1 MSVYTFQICG
11 YTDGVGGSCR
21 ECVCMRVL
29 ADDDVLKWFTIE
41 QKSSE
46 WNCDLPQKG
55 VFRFLTHMAAVQ
67 FIVWAHINRYVNSL
81 RSINFVCESFSS
93 ALLGAWCLW
102 RKSLECIPQRL
113 LSHIHNF
120 CDMISSS
127 FFHFIL
133 LFSKTCAHIHNK
145 NNNNKTLKRQNT
157 ANENRKKKQLLLKN
171 IFWFYITNVIGAFED
186 SAFPFCFFFFGSHL
200 ARSRLMWL
208 FGLQMLFLWSNINMT
223 LWPWFSK
230 VLTEFQINYLHYD
243 YYCYYTVLLFSFPIF
258 WVFLFSRYKF
268 MTTYTLTQTH
278 VRIAWYSI

>member
-11 YTDGVGGSCR
+11 YNRRGVGGSCR
-21 ECVCMRVL
+21 ECVFVRAL

-157 ANENRKKKQLLLKN
+157 ANENRKKNFCLR
-171 IFWFYITNVIGAFED
+171 IFFGFISQMSLEHSKIQHFLSVFSFLVHIWRVQGWCGYSGCKC
-186 SAFPFCFFFFGSHL
+186 CFFEAISI
-200 ARSRLMWL
+200 WL
-208 FGLQMLFLWSNINMT
+208 YGHDSL
-223 LWPWFSK
+223 K
-230 VLTEFQINYLHYD
+230 
-243 YYCYYTVLLFSFPIF
+243 F
-258 WVFLFSRYKF
+258 WLNFK
-268 MTTYTLTQTH
+268 
-278 VRIAWYSI
+278 

>member
-11 YTDGVGGSCR
+11 YNRRGVGGSCR

-55 VFRFLTHMAAVQ
+55 VFRFRTHMAAVQ

-102 RKSLECIPQRL
+102 CKSLECIPQRS

-127 FFHFIL
+127 FFSH
-133 LFSKTCAHIHNK
+133 LFYSFRKLVLTSITRTIITKHSNA
-145 NNNNKTLKRQNT
+145 KTLQTRI
-157 ANENRKKKQLLLKN
+157 EKKKLLLKN

-186 SAFPFCFFFFGSHL
+186 SAFPFCFFFWFTFGAFRADVVIRVANVVSL
-200 ARSRLMWL
+200 K
-208 FGLQMLFLWSNINMT
+208 QY
-223 LWPWFSK
+223 
-230 VLTEFQINYLHYD
+230 QYD
-243 YYCYYTVLLFSFPIF
+243 
-258 WVFLFSRYKF
+258 F
-268 MTTYTLTQTH
+268 MAMIL
-278 VRIAWYSI
+278 

>member
-21 ECVCMRVL
+21 ECICMRVL

-127 FFHFIL
+127 FFPFYFIL
-133 LFSKTCAHIHNK
+133 F
-145 NNNNKTLKRQNT
+145 
-157 ANENRKKKQLLLKN
+157 ENL
-171 IFWFYITNVIGAFED
+171 
-186 SAFPFCFFFFGSHL
+186 CSH
-200 ARSRLMWL
+200 
-208 FGLQMLFLWSNINMT
+208 
-223 LWPWFSK
+223 P
-230 VLTEFQINYLHYD
+230 
-243 YYCYYTVLLFSFPIF
+243 
-258 WVFLFSRYKF
+258 
-268 MTTYTLTQTH
+268 
-278 VRIAWYSI
+278 